1 MEESKNDP
9 SIREKAVISDDVTRK
24 YLGIREKSSE
34 VDSKVAR
41 ISRKL
46 SMQGVLVGNEG
57 TTWHLFEHNRGLD
70 RSKAV
75 GNKAK
80 LGECLELGSGMVSAE
95 SGVCGRRASGGRLP
109 CQNPKVDQARSK
121 WQHHSH

>member
-1 MEESKNDP
+1 MGIREESQNNP
-9 SIREKAVISDDVTRK
+9 SIREKPGDVTWK
-24 YLGIREKSSE
+24 YSGIREKSFESDPN
-34 VDSKVAR
+34 VSR

-46 SMQGVLVGNEG
+46 SMQGVLVGSEG

-70 RSKAV
+70 WSKAV
-75 GNKAK
+75 SNKAK

-121 WQHHSH
+121 WQHHPH